1 MQKIFQYRKIIG
13 LTVLIS
19 TFLLCLPQSPVQAAM
34 IASEYFIHQGSKQL
48 SDRARVR
55 AFFTR
60 MDVMAQMQ
68 AYGISCEEA
77 PSRVDSLT
85 DSEIALIAGKL
96 DQIPAGAGI
105 VYSADGSF
113 LFFVGV
119 ALYAIFMAIVL
130 WFSFTAEKE
139 KKPLIFGLDWQMTAP
154 IAGTISR
161 KYCRRCL
168 TNFI

>member
-1 MQKIFQYRKIIG
+1 
-13 LTVLIS
+13 
-19 TFLLCLPQSPVQAAM
+19 M
-34 IASEYFIHQGSKQL
+34 IATEYFLYQGSEQL

-55 AFFTR
+55 VFFTR

-68 AYGISCEEA
+68 AYGISHKEA
-77 PSRVDSLT
+77 LSRVDSLT

-96 DQIPAGAGI
+96 DQIPAGAGT

-130 WFSFTAEKE
+130 WFSFTGEKE
-139 KKPLIFGLDWQMTAP
+139 EKP
-154 IAGTISR
+154 
-161 KYCRRCL
+161 
-168 TNFI
+168 